1 MYQPPHF
8 NEDTPL
14 AMQGLIRAFPL
25 GLLITGVDGALT
37 ANPIPFILD
46 PEAHEQG
53 ALRCHVARANA
64 QWKEIGKDMDDG
76 CDALVV
82 FQGAQHYV
90 HPGWYETKRE
100 TGKVVPT
107 WNYAMVQVKGRAR
120 VMDDAAW
127 LARQIRDLTE
137 MMEGAYPKP
146 WAVDDAPPPY
156 IEAQIRG
163 IVGIEIAITEM
174 NGKWKVSQNRND
186 ADIEGVIEGLRA
198 QSDEEAA
205 TMAALVEDRLHKK
218 RGGAHS

>member
-8 NEDTPL
+8 NEESPL

-46 PEAHEQG
+46 IEAGEHG
-53 ALRCHVARANA
+53 VLRCHVARANT
-64 QWKEIGKDMDDG
+64 QWQEIGKDIGEG
-76 CDALVV
+76 CDALIV

-127 LARQIRDLTE
+127 IARQVRDLTE

-146 WAVDDAPPPY
+146 WAVDDAPAPY

-163 IVGIEIAITEM
+163 IVGIEITISAM
-174 NGKWKVSQNRND
+174 MGKWKVSQNRND
-186 ADIEGVIEGLRA
+186 ADREGVVEGLRA
-198 QSDEEAA
+198 AQDDDAHK
-205 TMAALVEDRLHKK
+205 MADLVQERFK
-218 RGGAHS
+218 RA

>member
-8 NEDTPL
+8 NEESPL
-14 AMQGLIRAFPL
+14 AMQALIRAFPL
-25 GLLITGVDGALT
+25 GLLITGVDGALM
-37 ANPIPFILD
+37 ANPIPFVLD
-46 PEAHEQG
+46 SEAGENG
-53 ALRCHVARANA
+53 VLRCHVARANT
-64 QWKEIGKDMDDG
+64 QWKQIGDG

-107 WNYAMVQVKGRAR
+107 WNYAMVQVKGSAR

-146 WAVDDAPPPY
+146 WAVDDAPAPY
-156 IEAQIRG
+156 IDAQMRG
-163 IVGIEIAITEM
+163 IVGIEIMISAM
-174 NGKWKVSQNRND
+174 MGKWKVSQNRSD
-186 ADIEGVIEGLRA
+186 ADRSGVIEGLRSM
-198 QSDEEAA
+198 QDEDAHA
-205 TMAALVEDRLHKK
+205 MADLVQDRMA
-218 RGGAHS
+218 RA

>member
-8 NEDTPL
+8 SEDSPL

-25 GLLITGVDGALT
+25 GLLITSGDAGVT

-46 PEAHEQG
+46 LEASEQG
-53 ALRCHVARANA
+53 VLRCHVARTNS
-64 QWKEIGKDMDDG
+64 QWKEIGEG
-76 CDALVV
+76 LDALVV

-120 VMDDAAW
+120 AIEQAPW
-127 LARQIRDLTE
+127 IARQIRDLTE

-146 WAVDDAPPPY
+146 WAVDDAPAPY
-156 IEAQIRG
+156 IDAQIRG
-163 IVGIEIAITEM
+163 IVGIEITITAM
-174 NGKWKVSQNRND
+174 MGKWKVSQNRSE
-186 ADIEGVIEGLRA
+186 ADREGVVEGLRA
-198 QSDEEAA
+198 HQDQEAHD
-205 TMAALVEDRLHKK
+205 MAMLVEEKLRLK
-218 RGGAHS
+218 GIGATP

>member
-8 NEDTPL
+8 NEDSPL

-37 ANPIPFILD
+37 ANPIPFCLD
-46 PEAHEQG
+46 IEAGDQG
-53 ALRCHVARANA
+53 VLRCHVARANT
-64 QWKEIGKDMDDG
+64 QWKEIGDG

-127 LARQIRDLTE
+127 LSRQIRDLTE

-146 WAVDDAPPPY
+146 WAVDDAPAPY
-156 IEAQIRG
+156 IDAQMRG
-163 IVGIEIAITEM
+163 IIGIEVAITAM
-174 NGKWKVSQNRND
+174 MGKWKVSQNRNE
-186 ADIEGVIEGLRA
+186 ADREGVIEGLRA
-198 QSDEEAA
+198 QSDAEAA
-205 TMAALVEDRLHKK
+205 AMADLVKDRLHKK

>member
-8 NEDTPL
+8 NEDSPL

-46 PEAHEQG
+46 IEAGEQG
-53 ALRCHVARANA
+53 VLRCHVARANA
-64 QWKEIGKDMDDG
+64 QWKDIGEG
-76 CDALVV
+76 RDALVV

-107 WNYAMVQVKGRAR
+107 WNYATVQIKGRAR

-127 LARQIRDLTE
+127 IARQIRDLTD

-146 WAVDDAPPPY
+146 WAVDDAPTPY
-156 IEAQIRG
+156 IDAQLRG
-163 IVGIEIAITEM
+163 IVGIEITVTAM
-174 NGKWKVSQNRND
+174 MGKWKVSQNRTD
-186 ADIEGVIEGLRA
+186 ADVEGVIEGLRQRSDDEA
-198 QSDEEAA
+198 QA
-205 TMAALVEDRLHKK
+205 MASLVEMRLQNK
-218 RGGAHS
+218 RMKVSS

>member
-8 NEDTPL
+8 NEDS
-14 AMQGLIRAFPL
+14 AVAIQGLIRAFPL

-46 PEAHEQG
+46 IEAGEQG
-53 ALRCHVARANA
+53 VLRCHVARANA
-64 QWKEIGKDMDDG
+64 QWKEIGEG
-76 CDALVV
+76 CDALIV

-107 WNYAMVQVKGRAR
+107 WNYAMVQVKGCAR

-127 LARQIRDLTE
+127 IARQVRDLTE

-146 WAVDDAPPPY
+146 WAVDDAPAPY
-156 IEAQIRG
+156 IDAQIRG
-163 IVGIEIAITEM
+163 IVGIEVAITAM
-174 NGKWKVSQNRND
+174 MGKWKVSQNRSD
-186 ADIEGVIEGLRA
+186 ADVEGVIEGLRE

-205 TMAALVEDRLHKK
+205 AMAALVEDRLQHKRK
-218 RGGAHS
+218 KAAP

>member
-1 MYQPPHF
+1 MYQPPNF
-8 NEDTPL
+8 NEDSAV

-46 PEAHEQG
+46 IEAGDQG
-53 ALRCHVARANA
+53 VLRCHVARANT
-64 QWKEIGKDMDDG
+64 QWKEIGEG
-76 CDALVV
+76 CDALIV

-127 LARQIRDLTE
+127 IARQVRDLTE

-146 WAVDDAPPPY
+146 WSVDDAPAPY
-156 IEAQIRG
+156 IDAQIRG
-163 IVGIEIAITEM
+163 IVGIEIAITAM
-174 NGKWKVSQNRND
+174 MGKWKVSQNRNE
-186 ADIEGVIEGLRA
+186 ADVEGVIEGLRA
-198 QSDEEAA
+198 AQDDDAHA
-205 TMAALVEDRLHKK
+205 MADLIQERLK
-218 RGGAHS
+218 RA

>member
-8 NEDTPL
+8 NEDSPL

-37 ANPIPFILD
+37 ANPIPFVID
-46 PEAHEQG
+46 SEAGEHG
-53 ALRCHVARANA
+53 VLRCHVARANT
-64 QWKEIGKDMDDG
+64 QWQEIGKEIGEG
-76 CDALVV
+76 CEALIV

-127 LARQIRDLTE
+127 LARQVRDLTE

-146 WAVDDAPPPY
+146 WAVDDAPAPY
-156 IEAQIRG
+156 IDAQIRG
-163 IVGIEIAITEM
+163 IVGIEIAITAM
-174 NGKWKVSQNRND
+174 MGKWKVSQNRSQSD
-186 ADIEGVIEGLRA
+186 VEGVIEGLRA
-198 QSDEEAA
+198 QSDEEAKA
-205 TMAALVEDRLHKK
+205 MASLVEARLNHKREK
-218 RGGAHS
+218 AAS

>member
-8 NEDTPL
+8 NEESPL

-25 GLLITGVDGALT
+25 GLLITGVDGVLT
-37 ANPIPFILD
+37 ANPIPFVLD
-46 PEAHEQG
+46 IEAGDQG
-53 ALRCHVARANA
+53 VLRCHVARANT
-64 QWKEIGKDMDDG
+64 QWKEIGDG
-76 CDALVV
+76 CDALIV

-127 LARQIRDLTE
+127 LSRQIRDLTE

-146 WAVDDAPPPY
+146 WAVDDAPAPY
-156 IEAQIRG
+156 IDAQMRG
-163 IVGIEIAITEM
+163 IIGIEVAITAM
-174 NGKWKVSQNRND
+174 MGKWKVSQNRNE
-186 ADIEGVIEGLRA
+186 ADREGVIEGLRA
-198 QSDEEAA
+198 QSDDEAVA
-205 TMAALVEDRLHKK
+205 MADLVKDRLRTK
-218 RGGAHS
+218 RDGAHS

>member
-1 MYQPPHF
+1 
-8 NEDTPL
+8 
-14 AMQGLIRAFPL
+14 MQGLIRAFPL
-25 GLLITGVDGALT
+25 GLLITGVDGVLT
-37 ANPIPFILD
+37 ANPIPFCLD
-46 PEAHEQG
+46 IEAGDQG
-53 ALRCHVARANA
+53 VLRCHVARANT
-64 QWKEIGKDMDDG
+64 QWKEIGDG

-127 LARQIRDLTE
+127 LSRQIRDLTE

-146 WAVDDAPPPY
+146 WAVDDAPAPY
-156 IEAQIRG
+156 IDAQMRG
-163 IVGIEIAITEM
+163 IIGIEVAITAM
-174 NGKWKVSQNRND
+174 MGKWKVSQNRNE
-186 ADIEGVIEGLRA
+186 ADREGVIEGLRA
-198 QSDEEAA
+198 QSDAEAA
-205 TMAALVEDRLHKK
+205 AMADLVKDRLHKK

>member
-8 NEDTPL
+8 NEDSPL

-37 ANPIPFILD
+37 ANPIPFMLD
-46 PEAHEQG
+46 PEAGEHG
-53 ALRCHVARANA
+53 VLRCHVARANA
-64 QWKEIGKDMDDG
+64 QWKDIGDG

-146 WAVDDAPPPY
+146 WAVDDAPVPY
-156 IEAQIRG
+156 IDAQIRG

-174 NGKWKVSQNRND
+174 NGKWKVSQNRSD
-186 ADIEGVIEGLRA
+186 ADVEGVVEGLRSA
-198 QSDEEAA
+198 QDEEAKA
-205 TMAALVEDRLHKK
+205 MAALVDEKLRLK
-218 RGGAHS
+218 RNEVRS

>member
-8 NEDTPL
+8 NEDSPL

-25 GLLITGVDGALT
+25 GLLITHSEIG
-37 ANPIPFILD
+37 ILD
-46 PEAHEQG
+46 PEVGEHG
-53 ALRCHVARANA
+53 VLRCHVARANH
-64 QWKEIGKDMDDG
+64 QWKEIGEG
-76 CDALVV
+76 LDALIV

-127 LARQIRDLTE
+127 LARQVRDLTE

-146 WAVDDAPPPY
+146 WAVDDAPAPY
-156 IEAQIRG
+156 IDAQIRG
-163 IVGIEIAITEM
+163 IVGIEITITAM
-174 NGKWKVSQNRND
+174 MGKWKVSQNRSQSD
-186 ADIEGVIEGLRA
+186 VEGVIEGLRA
-198 QSDEEAA
+198 QSDEEAKA
-205 TMAALVEDRLHKK
+205 MASLVEARLNHKREK
-218 RGGAHS
+218 AAS

>member
-8 NEDTPL
+8 NEDSPL

-25 GLLITGVDGALT
+25 GLLITGVNGELT

-46 PEAHEQG
+46 PEAGEQG
-53 ALRCHVARANA
+53 ALRCHVARANM
-64 QWKEIGKDMDDG
+64 QWKEIGEG

-120 VMDDAAW
+120 VMDDATW

-146 WAVDDAPPPY
+146 WAVDDAPAPY
-156 IEAQIRG
+156 IDAQIRG
-163 IVGIEIAITEM
+163 IVGIEIMISAM
-174 NGKWKVSQNRND
+174 MGKWKVSQNRNE
-186 ADIEGVIEGLRA
+186 ADREGVIEGLRA
-198 QSDEEAA
+198 EQDDDAQA
-205 TMAALVEDRLHKK
+205 MADLVQERL
-218 RGGAHS
+218 AQA

>member
-8 NEDTPL
+8 NEDSPL

-25 GLLITGVDGALT
+25 GLMITHGESGLI

-46 PEAHEQG
+46 PESSERG
-53 ALRCHVARANA
+53 VLRCHVARANS
-64 QWKEIGKDMDDG
+64 QWKEIGEG
-76 CDALVV
+76 LDALIV

-127 LARQIRDLTE
+127 LARQVRDLTE

-146 WAVDDAPPPY
+146 WAVDDAPAPY
-156 IEAQIRG
+156 IDAQIRG
-163 IVGIEIAITEM
+163 IVGIEIAITAM
-174 NGKWKVSQNRND
+174 MGKWKVSQNRSQSD
-186 ADIEGVIEGLRA
+186 VEGVIEGLRA
-198 QSDEEAA
+198 QSDEEAKA
-205 TMAALVEDRLHKK
+205 MASLVEARLNHKREK
-218 RGGAHS
+218 AAS